1 MCVKLPAT
9 RNIQLEYVFYSWG
22 NAQNLRVPLFFLS
35 PSNYYSLE
43 ILSAG
48 YKDCCEC
55 LLVCPRD
62 GNLNQNGDPRVGKLT
77 YFENWKCQISLG
89 LPTPTPMLGQ
99 TIDRCITLGISKF
112 HSQVQRKTLLPYTS
126 SNKQV
131 LFQFCPASESLIV
144 VVFYLWV
151 RSPFNSDWK

>member
-1 MCVKLPAT
+1 MSFTLGEMHKICG
-9 RNIQLEYVFYSWG
+9 YHY
-22 NAQNLRVPLFFLS
+22 FFLS

-62 GNLNQNGDPRVGKLT
+62 GNLNQNWDPRVGKLT

-99 TIDRCITLGISKF
+99 TIDRCITLGISEF
-112 HSQVQRKTLLPYTS
+112 HSQVQPKTLLPYTS

-144 VVFYLWV
+144 VVFYLWILLLTV
-151 RSPFNSDWK
+151 TESNISLNCN